1 PRRRAPRTAAPSR
14 PGEWLRR
21 TRRAVSPWPTPTADP
36 PLPASRT
43 GTAAT
48 TGPSRPAEAPPV
60 PPVVSG
66 RCPPAPEPRR
76 RYYKPRA
83 AGPPPASAARAHAE
97 VGGRAAAGVPGT
109 VVGAGGVGGF
119 GTPRL
124 GAAPEAAGSSRA
136 LLLVGG

>member
-1 PRRRAPRTAAPSR
+1 SCLFFYVLPFLFYYYAYHPSLLSF
-14 PGEWLRR
+14 P
-21 TRRAVSPWPTPTADP
+21 TRRSSD
-36 PLPASRT
+36 LSRT

-60 PPVVSG
+60 PPAVSG

-119 GTPRL
+119 GTSRL